1 MTNEEEKLVLRWLRL
16 RPKHP
21 RHGLRERRMLQ
32 TAILNDELSREI
44 RNAMADWLEDD
55 PASLL
60 PSHSFQAY
68 DEFAPIDEKAWANLK
83 PAPPSPFHND
93 VELGSWNYAKSAL
106 EE

>member
-1 MTNEEEKLVLRWLRL
+1 MTPEEEKLVLRWLRL

-32 TAILNDELSREI
+32 TAILNDYLSRDI
-44 RNAMADWLEDD
+44 RDAMADWLEDD

-60 PSHSFQAY
+60 PGRS
-68 DEFAPIDEKAWANLK
+68 K
-83 PAPPSPFHND
+83 PYWHND
-93 VELGSWNYAKSAL
+93 LPYEEHLRDNDRQLEELAKPKPAL